1 MTPPSTKPVST
12 RIINPS
18 DASLTALHRSW
29 RRFKTGLAL
38 FIAGATALMTIS
50 TYHPALYFISLIV
63 LFSGFVIAMSGYL
76 AILWQR
82 LKVMNPA
89 ARKRNRE

>member
-29 RRFKTGLAL
+29 FKAGLAL